1 MLEPYY
7 QIFKDKLKEVKFK
20 NKKTHFPTVGKF
32 VKKINPDFEKN
43 GLLCPIVLDADG
55 IHIRS
60 GAHRYEYFKEKYES
74 TLCYVGATGD
84 ETKLFQYLNVF
95 CWKNHPVQKV
105 DFLKSIYEKGVE
117 IVRKH
122 SLNRT

>member
-7 QIFKDKLKEVKFK
+7 QVFKDKLKEVKFK
-20 NKKTHFPTVGKF
+20 DMKTHFPTVEKF
-32 VKKINPDFEKN
+32 ETEMNADFEKN
-43 GLLCPIVLDADG
+43 KLLCPIVLDADG

-60 GAHRYEYFKEKYES
+60 GRHRYEYFKDKYES

-84 ETKLFQYLNVF
+84 ETKLFQYINVF

-105 DFLKSIYEKGVE
+105 DFLKSIYEKGVD
-117 IVRKH
+117 IVRKYTH
-122 SLNRT
+122 IRT